1 MRHELRLVPARAAAQ
16 DRRLSLTPAQIGL
29 VQSTWKHM
37 LPIRDTFAELFYG
50 KLFELDPATRRLF
63 HNDLAAQGRKIMTML
78 DAVVSSLD
86 RFDATRERLRDL
98 GRQHAGYGVKPGDYD
113 TVIAALTWTFAQA
126 LGADFDAAARE
137 AWRIILTEISETMRS
152 SLG

>member
-1 MRHELRLVPARAAAQ
+1 MADRIAQAGVDGMTLDQRRLVRQTFELLRDQAIPV
-16 DRRLSLTPAQIGL
+16 SL
-29 VQSTWKHM
+29 
-37 LPIRDTFAELFYG
+37 LFYG

-137 AWRIILTEISETMRS
+137 AWRIILTEISDTMRS